1 MAEDPEPSENQVDY
15 TFSEDEPNVGPKGEF
30 EQFEVE
36 DGAENSENS
45 THDPLQGGKGR
56 WPGGWIIQ
64 GTVAVL
70 TGLALLDGFG
80 DEKGR
85 KFAVGGERFEHIAQ
99 ELAKAVPGQG
109 WQGVASQAYAARIG
123 DVRRVVE
130 QMAQADKGM
139 AQLVDRHGRQVDI
152 TREVLATF
160 AAFLGLVCLR
170 IALLLEE
177 AGQFKASLIFQLS
190 VCSPALAAGGTAQ
203 SVLMEHSRMTAA
215 KIHGAIGGY
224 RRVES
229 VQAGSGVG
237 GVGQVGSVGAGA
249 RQWVVDADG
258 GPHLQGPGAVS
269 GTAPLVGDD
278 AAVPVSLVD
287 PAGGEGTHRP
297 AGVFAQRGSVRA
309 DAPTPHPPLSPWPGT
324 APTPHL
330 TASPPSAPA
339 ATPAAT
345 PAAAEGSPPDPVGAG
360 VQAYP
365 GATAG
370 SARPQAVGGS
380 HRGGRRGAGDP
391 RLAPP
396 PVGSPIKRSDSP
408 DHDAYQEQQSGA
420 ASATAAA
427 PRVPLT
433 ATAATPPDD
442 TPHPG

>member
-1 MAEDPEPSENQVDY
+1 M
-15 TFSEDEPNVGPKGEF
+15 
-30 EQFEVE
+30 
-36 DGAENSENS
+36 
-45 THDPLQGGKGR
+45 
-56 WPGGWIIQ
+56 
-64 GTVAVL
+64 
-70 TGLALLDGFG
+70 
-80 DEKGR
+80 
-85 KFAVGGERFEHIAQ
+85 
-99 ELAKAVPGQG
+99 
-109 WQGVASQAYAARIG
+109 ASQAYAARIG

-345 PAAAEGSPPDPVGAG
+345 PAAAEGSRRIPLVLVCRPTPE
-360 VQAYP
+360 QQP
-365 GATAG
+365 G
-370 SARPQAVGGS
+370 
-380 HRGGRRGAGDP
+380 
-391 RLAPP
+391 RLARRPWAAP
-396 PVGSPIKRSDSP
+396 T
-408 DHDAYQEQQSGA
+408 AAGA
-420 ASATAAA
+420 AALAILAWPRHRWAA
-427 PRVPLT
+427 PSNAPIPPT
-433 ATAATPPDD
+433 TTPTKSNNPE
-442 TPHPG
+442 PPAPQPQHPGYP